1 MHWAQKTP
9 DVDEVVEH
17 HRRLVEEH
25 GMSVVH
31 VRGDETGPSLTH
43 TVGLSLRDGQAEL
56 VVSGLEM
63 AVSFPLLGLAT
74 QQVLSGRRLVA
85 GDQLSDIG
93 PVPVRLEPVSHP
105 ERMVVLQAM
114 YAVDGPPIPLLQ
126 LVWQD
131 DLGQWPWEVDHEEC
145 CRPRYVEQL

>member
-1 MHWAQKTP
+1 MTTDGEV
-9 DVDEVVEH
+9 DVDTLVEH
-17 HRRLVEEH
+17 HRRLVDEH
-25 GMSVVH
+25 GVSVVH
-31 VRGDETGPSLTH
+31 VRGDEVGPALTH
-43 TVGLSLRDGQAEL
+43 TVGLSLRPEQPEL

-74 QQVLSGRRLVA
+74 QTVLDGRRLQA
-85 GDQLSDIG
+85 GDELHDIG

-105 ERMVVLQAM
+105 ELMVVLQAM
-114 YAVDGPPIPLLQ
+114 YAADGPPVPLLQ

-131 DLGQWPWEVDHEEC
+131 DAGQWPWELDREVC